1 MNGRFEHKIDIE
13 ERIEKRIEDSPKWLK
28 EYYYSMAN
36 NTAATKRKYLVEENK
51 MTGRE
56 LSDKLNYLGMERRI
70 RKLALE
76 EKLETA
82 EKIAVMTEVEVCELI
97 SKKYEVVYSE
107 AEEIGL
113 VRKDKMK
120 EYNYLVKVISR

>member
-1 MNGRFEHKIDIE
+1 
-13 ERIEKRIEDSPKWLK
+13 
-28 EYYYSMAN
+28 
-36 NTAATKRKYLVEENK
+36 

-97 SKKYEVVYSE
+97 SKKYEVVYPES
-107 AEEIGL
+107 EEIGL

-120 EYNYLVKVISR
+120 EYNSLVKVISR

>member
-1 MNGRFEHKIDIE
+1 
-13 ERIEKRIEDSPKWLK
+13 
-28 EYYYSMAN
+28 
-36 NTAATKRKYLVEENK
+36 

-107 AEEIGL
+107 SEEIGL

-120 EYNYLVKVISR
+120 EYNSLVKVISR

>member
-1 MNGRFEHKIDIE
+1 
-13 ERIEKRIEDSPKWLK
+13 
-28 EYYYSMAN
+28 
-36 NTAATKRKYLVEENK
+36 

-70 RKLALE
+70 RRLALE
-76 EKLETA
+76 DKMETA
-82 EKIAVMTEVEVCELI
+82 EKIAVMTEIEVCELI

-113 VRKDKMK
+113 VKKDKMN
-120 EYNYLVKVISR
+120 EYKSLVKIISR